1 MQSLS
6 FKLFILVWL
15 LSFGS
20 VTRAYVPR
28 QQDGITL
35 TKEEAENIKNGN
47 YLGLSRNMSLKPELE
62 HYLYT
67 ITDFNGLSVESID
80 QLARIL
86 NSRPDLKAT
95 LQNCYRPQRIVSLID
110 QIQGLTIDDVAK
122 YRELNPHQAT
132 VIDDVVALS
141 IDSVAS
147 DILFEEYLYLRSRN
161 LISNISEAKN
171 AYQGG
176 KAEYIASIR
185 KSVDEYLDYEAK
197 IFNAVFYLESLKAW
211 ERMNVAFKEIAKAYS
226 DYEAPKSLD
235 KMKAGF
241 EQLVNS
247 YDSKKNVSI
256 IAAKM
261 EKFQNQCSVNREEI
275 LNSFLLSGDMM
286 PQSKEIKLKATSPHK
301 FSYQASTG
309 AFSDF
314 YSYKASLEKKNAT
327 VGLAG
332 NVVGLFTGFLGSMA
346 VNAVS
351 GAYKSSNIKDIAKK
365 DFDTRKIYILDAYNK
380 SCANLSEQM
389 NKLEKSLRAQ
399 YDQNIK
405 KLRNDISNIK

>member
-6 FKLFILVWL
+6 FKLFILAWL

-20 VTRAYVPR
+20 VTMAYVPR
-28 QQDGITL
+28 QQDAITL
-35 TKEEAENIKNGN
+35 NKEEAENIKNGN
-47 YLGLSRNMSLKPELE
+47 YLGLSRNMSLNPELE

-67 ITDFNGLSVESID
+67 ITDFNGLSLESIN

-95 LQNCYRPQRIVSLID
+95 LENFYRPQRMVSLID
-110 QIQGLTIDDVAK
+110 QIQSMTIEDIAK
-122 YRELNPHQAT
+122 YKELNPHQAT
-132 VIDDVVALS
+132 VIDDVMALS

-211 ERMNVAFKEIAKAYS
+211 ERMNMAFKEIVKAYS

-261 EKFQNQCSVNREEI
+261 EKFQNQCTVNREEI
-275 LNSFLLSGDMM
+275 LNSFLLSGEMM
-286 PQSKEIKLKATSPHK
+286 PQSKGIKLKATSPYK
-301 FSYQASTG
+301 FSYQASTDT
-309 AFSDF
+309 FSDF

-332 NVVGLFTGFLGSMA
+332 NVVGLFIGFLGSMA
-346 VNAVS
+346 VNAAS

-389 NKLEKSLRAQ
+389 NKLEKSLRTQ
-399 YDQNIK
+399 YNQNIK